1 MTEDDNE
8 DKRLAALFHAFCGR
22 IAAYAARRVPSALV
36 EDVVSRTFETAWRK
50 VASIPADDDAA
61 LLWLYGVAW
70 GHVRNTLRAERR
82 RDLLVVR
89 IGGMPA
95 RKGSDLSGE
104 VADRIAFEGWLA
116 RLSPKDRE
124 VLRLS
129 YWEELSVGELAQVLH
144 CKPNAAAVRLHRA
157 RRRLEEI
164 VGAED
169 E

>member
-1 MTEDDNE
+1 MTEDE
-8 DKRLAALFHAFCGR
+8 RLAALFHAFCGR
-22 IAAYAARRVPSALV
+22 IAAYAARRVPYALV
-36 EDVVSRTFETAWRK
+36 EDVVSRTFETACRK
-50 VASIPADDDAA
+50 ARAIPADDDAA

-89 IGGMPA
+89 IGRLPA
-95 RKGSDLSGE
+95 HEGEDLSGP
-104 VADRIAFEGWLA
+104 VAERVAFEGWLA

-129 YWEELSVGELAQVLH
+129 YWEELSVGELALVLR

-164 VGAED
+164 VEAGD
-169 E
+169 D